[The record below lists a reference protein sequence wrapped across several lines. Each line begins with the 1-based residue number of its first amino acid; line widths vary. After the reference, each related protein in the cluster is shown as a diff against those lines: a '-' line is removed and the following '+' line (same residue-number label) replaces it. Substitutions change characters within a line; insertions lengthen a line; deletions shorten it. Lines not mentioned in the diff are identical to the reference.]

1 MIRFFDIFLSG
12 IALIVLS
19 PLFILVMIILKLTG
33 EGEMFFHQ
41 KRVGKNKKNIY
52 LFKFATM
59 YKNSENI
66 GTKTITI
73 KNDPRILPVG
83 RFLRDFKINEL
94 PQLINIF
101 KGEMSF
107 IGPRPLTNETF
118 SFYSEEIQKKIAS
131 IEPGLSG
138 VGSIVF
144 RNEEKILSDGNNSS
158 DIYKNFISPYKGEL
172 ESWFIE
178 NRNIYTYFSLIFLTV
193 LIVLNLQPKLIFKIY
208 KDLPKPNKN
217 IQNLLD

>member
-12 IALIVLS
+12 LALIILS
-19 PLFILVMIILKLTG
+19 PLFILVMVILKLTG
-33 EGEMFFHQ
+33 EGEIFFRQ
-41 KRVGKNKKNIY
+41 KRVGKNKKDIY

-59 YKNSENI
+59 FKNSENT

-107 IGPRPLTNETF
+107 IGPRPLTQETF
-118 SFYSEEIQKKIAS
+118 SLYSEEIQNKIVT

-138 VGSIVF
+138 VGSLVF
-144 RNEEKILSDGNNSS
+144 RNEEKILSGGNDSLV
-158 DIYKNFISPYKGEL
+158 IYKNYISPYKGDL
-172 ESWFIE
+172 ESWFTE
-178 NRNIYTYFSLIFLTV
+178 NRNLYTYFALIFLTV
-193 LIVLNLQPKLIFKIY
+193 LIVLNLKPKLIFKIY
-208 KDLPKPNKN
+208 KDLPEPNKN
-217 IQNLLD
+217 IQNFLE